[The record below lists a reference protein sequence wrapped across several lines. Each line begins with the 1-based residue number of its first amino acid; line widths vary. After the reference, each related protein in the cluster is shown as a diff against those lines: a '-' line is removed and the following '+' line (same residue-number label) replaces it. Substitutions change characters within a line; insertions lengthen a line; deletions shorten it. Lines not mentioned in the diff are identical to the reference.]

1 MMAYLRLLQQLPTP
15 KGTWK
20 DSTIDFVKRLP
31 RLEGKYTIMVIVD
44 KFIWYRH
51 FIALAHSFL
60 AQDVAQIF
68 LNHFYKFYEFPATII
83 IVRDKVFTSIFL
95 RELFKKL
102 GVRLFMSTSN
112 HPKTD
117 GKLERVNQRLETNMW
132 CMTMHKP
139 KRWCLWLSLA

>member
-1 MMAYLRLLQQLPTP
+1 
-15 KGTWK
+15 
-20 DSTIDFVKRLP
+20 
-31 RLEGKYTIMVIVD
+31 MVIVD

-68 LNHFYKFYEFPATII
+68 LNHFYKFHEFPATII
-83 IVRDKVFTSIFL
+83 IVRDKVFTSIFH

-117 GKLERVNQRLETNMW
+117 GKLERVNQRLETNM
-132 CMTMHKP
+132 
-139 KRWCLWLSLA
+139 